1 MKLYNFV
8 IIFGLLTFPFISG
21 RGKHIQTDG
30 DVKEEVVI
38 QQQTTNEVEEAQT
51 IITNGTTDAECQYL
65 YCPKHG
71 RLLSWM
77 KSEEAWRDAE

>member
-1 MKLYNFV
+1 MRPYHFI
-8 IIFGLLTFPFISG
+8 IIFGLATIPLLLRI
-21 RGKHIQTDG
+21 GKHTPTDG
-30 DVKEEVVI
+30 DVKEDAVI
-38 QQQTTNEVEEAQT
+38 QKATNEVEEAQT